1 MISRV
6 KGTQDFLDMRI
17 FNFFL
22 DKTKTYVSK
31 LSFKEIATPLIEH
44 AELFLRTLGNETDV
58 VSKQMYMLATH
69 DDEKLC
75 LRPEGTASIMRAYLE
90 ANPTGAPWRVFTY
103 GPMFRYERPQKGR
116 YRQFNQVS
124 MEIINARSV
133 YYDASFIE
141 GLYSFFKKELML
153 DGFDL
158 YINFLGCRQDR
169 QAFKLILKNFLENK
183 QVCATCTIRTNTNI
197 LRIFD
202 CKNSDCQALYVQ
214 APKLTDCLCDGCV
227 VEWVELQKTLD
238 LLGVS
243 YQHVSTLVRGLDYYN
258 KTVFE
263 FTSNHL
269 GSQNAF
275 CSGGRYDGLAQELG
289 SKVELPSIGAAMGVE
304 RIIMMLQA
312 QEEKL
317 ALKPPADLYVLVP
330 MDPEYNMLMLQI
342 AKKLYEA
349 GVTTEL
355 VLDGDTV
362 KAKMRK
368 ANTLGAT
375 YALIVGSNEYA
386 AQEVVI
392 KNMQTGQ
399 EEKIKQEDMVTYLK
413 NFSCTPE

>member
-1 MISRV
+1 MINRV
-6 KGTQDFLDMRI
+6 KGTQDFLDMRLL
-17 FNFFL
+17 NFFI
-22 DKTKTYVSK
+22 DTAKTYLGK
-31 LSFKEIATPLIEH
+31 LSFKEITTPLIEH

-90 ANPTGAPWRVFTY
+90 AHPTVAPWRVFTY

-116 YRQFNQVS
+116 YRQFNQLS
-124 MEIINARSV
+124 MELIHARSV

-141 GLYSFFKKELML
+141 SLYTFFKKQLML

-158 YINFLGCRQDR
+158 YINFLGCKKDRQD
-169 QAFKLILKNFLENK
+169 FKQILKTFLEHK
-183 QVCATCTIRTNTNI
+183 QLCATCTIRTETNI

-202 CKNSDCQALYVQ
+202 CKNNDCQILYVQ
-214 APKLTDCLCDGCV
+214 APKLTDSLCDSCKT
-227 VEWVELQKTLD
+227 EWLELQAALD
-238 LLGVS
+238 ALGVA

-289 SKVELPSIGAAMGVE
+289 SKVEVPSIGAAMGIE
-304 RIIMMLQA
+304 RILMILQA

-317 ALKPPADLYVLVP
+317 SLKPLANLYALVP
-330 MDPEYNMLMLQI
+330 MDPAYNLLMLNI
-342 AKKLYEA
+342 AKELHQS

-355 VLDGDTV
+355 LLDGDTV

-368 ANTLGAT
+368 AHTLGAAYT
-375 YALIVGSNEYA
+375 LIVGSNEYA
-386 AQEVVI
+386 AQEVVL
-392 KNMQTGQ
+392 KNMLTGLEERVKQTDILDFILR
-399 EEKIKQEDMVTYLK
+399 K
-413 NFSCTPE
+413 